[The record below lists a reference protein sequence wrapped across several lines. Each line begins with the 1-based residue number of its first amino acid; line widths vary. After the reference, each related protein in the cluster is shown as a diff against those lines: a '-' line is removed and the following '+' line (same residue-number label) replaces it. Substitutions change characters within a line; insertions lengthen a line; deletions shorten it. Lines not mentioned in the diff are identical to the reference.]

1 MVGGTLLQILMTWL
15 NITNT
20 IHIVED
26 IDDCKYNPC
35 LNNGKCVDRVGSYE
49 CVCED
54 GWTGQNCEKQ
64 IEMCSVAT
72 CKNDASCIN
81 LFQDYFCVCP
91 KGTDG
96 KQCEVICLEND
107 F

>member
-1 MVGGTLLQILMTWL
+1 M
-15 NITNT
+15 
-20 IHIVED
+20 
-26 IDDCKYNPC
+26 
-35 LNNGKCVDRVGSYE
+35 DRVGSYE